1 MGRVATVEP
10 LASSITPQLGQQS
23 FISVPVLLDDG
34 TMFGT
39 LCGASECHVDVAHT
53 GLQVMRIF
61 ASILAAQLSNQ
72 PELPASQRRNG
83 DHALLRVTGV
93 G

>member
-1 MGRVATVEP
+1 MKE
-10 LASSITPQLGQQS
+10 S

-39 LCGASECHVDVAHT
+39 LCGASDSHVEVAHT

-61 ASILAAQLSNQ
+61 ASVLAAQLSNR
-72 PELPASQRRNG
+72 PRPPLTAVHVNG
-83 DHALLRVTGV
+83 NEGTMPSSREPLLHNAHA
-93 G
+93 